1 MGVDL
6 VKQDVSVLSQRLR
19 EVADL
24 LGSQS
29 ELAKIVDKDRATV
42 NRWIHD
48 RAWPNIDSLIAI
60 ARATGISVDYLLG
73 VSEMRL
79 IKKTHAERYDL
90 VIAIKNVAQMTQDR
104 HAFIHGNK
112 IITVEADDVPPQH
125 REG

>member
-6 VKQDVSVLSQRLR
+6 LKQDASVLSKRLR

-42 NRWIHD
+42 NRWIHG
-48 RAWPNIDSLIAI
+48 RADPNVDSLVAI

-73 VSEMRL
+73 LSEMRL
-79 IKKTHAERYDL
+79 IKESHAERYDL
-90 VIAIKNVAQMTQDR
+90 VVAIKNVGKMTQDR
-104 HAFIHGNK
+104 HVFIHGNK
-112 IITVEADDVPPQH
+112 IIAVEADDVPPQH